1 MTSSSKET
9 KSEVAI
15 CRLTPAVT
23 FFEMLPS
30 FDRLPLFVCQILPGG
45 NDDDDDDD
53 NNNDDDDNNKDDD
66 DDDDDDDV
74 DVVAVVVV
82 AVAGGVF
89 CFAEP
94 AVSSRRTKH
103 HVAFAVP
110 GIFARADKDQ
120 FAPFAFK

>member
-9 KSEVAI
+9 KSEAAI

-53 NNNDDDDNNKDDD
+53 
-66 DDDDDDDV
+66 V
-74 DVVAVVVV
+74 VVVV
-82 AVAGGVF
+82 AAAVF
-89 CFAEP
+89 FAEP
-94 AVSSRRTKH
+94 AVSS
-103 HVAFAVP
+103 
-110 GIFARADKDQ
+110 
-120 FAPFAFK
+120 